1 MFPLEKRI
9 KLCDYMGRVRNL
21 LRFSTR
27 WIPWIASGAA
37 ATYRRLPENSQN
49 EIQAVAKEPRK
60 WSKSLESAW
69 DSSKIGAEHFKITSG
84 ILANILIGRRVSK
97 KEKIQ
102 AKEDL
107 AALSIIV
114 PPLRVFMIPG
124 SQVLLGIMARA
135 TPWRLI
141 PDDWIPINALKS
153 VREEEEPASLEKES
167 SVVRRL
173 LGRKKDSDG
182 NS

>member
-1 MFPLEKRI
+1 
-9 KLCDYMGRVRNL
+9 MGGVRNL

-27 WIPWIASGAA
+27 WILWIATGAA
-37 ATYRRLPENSQN
+37 ANYKRLPENSQN
-49 EIQAVAKEPRK
+49 AIKEIAKEPGK
-60 WSKSLESAW
+60 WGKSLESAW

-84 ILANILIGRRVSK
+84 ILANILIGRRISK

-124 SQVLLGIMARA
+124 SQVLLGIMARVS
-135 TPWRLI
+135 PWRLF
-141 PDDWIPINALKS
+141 PDDWIPIDALKS
-153 VREEEEPASLEKES
+153 VRDGGSISLEKES
-167 SVVRRL
+167 SVVSKL
-173 LGRKKDSDG
+173 LGRKKS
-182 NS
+182 NNAN

>member
-1 MFPLEKRI
+1 
-9 KLCDYMGRVRNL
+9 MGRVRNL

-49 EIQAVAKEPRK
+49 EIKAVAKEPRK

-107 AALSIIV
+107 AALA
-114 PPLRVFMIPG
+114 
-124 SQVLLGIMARA
+124 QEARA
-135 TPWRLI
+135 
-141 PDDWIPINALKS
+141 
-153 VREEEEPASLEKES
+153 
-167 SVVRRL
+167 
-173 LGRKKDSDG
+173 DG
-182 NS
+182 NEELVDKIEDQIKFQKIRIDVNR